1 MSASKTAFPRM
12 RAATA
17 IEMEEDGGIPVF
29 FSINTRTN
37 ATMCKAT
44 KKKIVGGSNLKN
56 SSFSFFMS
64 GAFGGRQSARRGR
77 NLKTRQVI
85 LLFCYGLNVSKI
97 SAPHPGCSISRLD

>member
-1 MSASKTAFPRM
+1 MSASKTALPRM

-17 IEMEEDGGIPVF
+17 IEMEEDGAIPVF

-44 KKKIVGGSNLKN
+44 KKKIVGGSSLKN

-64 GAFGGRQSARRGR
+64 GPFEGDSPCASRRKPEDSSGHF
-77 NLKTRQVI
+77 TF
-85 LLFCYGLNVSKI
+85 LLRIEREQNFSTSPSVL
-97 SAPHPGCSISRLD
+97 H